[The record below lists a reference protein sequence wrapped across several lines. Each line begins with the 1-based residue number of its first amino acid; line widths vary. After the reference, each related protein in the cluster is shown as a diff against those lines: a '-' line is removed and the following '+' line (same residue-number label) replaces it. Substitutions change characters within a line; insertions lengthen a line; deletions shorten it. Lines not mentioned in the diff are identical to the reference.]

1 MPDTTSRIIR
11 LSWEDWQASR
21 AVKRAALEAKGLL
34 APSRRTTAKTE
45 ARAALGRILQKNR
58 G

>member
-21 AVKRAALEAKGLL
+21 AIKKAALAAKGLS
-34 APSRRTTAKTE
+34 APSRRTTAKRE

>member
-11 LSWEDWQASR
+11 LTWEDWQASR
-21 AVKRAALEAKGLL
+21 AVKREALEAKGLS
-34 APSRRTTAKTE
+34 APTRRTTAKRE
-45 ARAALGRILQKNR
+45 ARAALGHILQKTR